1 MEEKM
6 VSSINAV
13 GQTGYAR
20 AGEYNWTFICNIS
33 YAKINSNKDLNVRP
47 ETVKLLEENK
57 GEMLL
62 DIGNDFFVCLYDS
75 LKLRPEKQ
83 IK

>member
-1 MEEKM
+1 M
-6 VSSINAV
+6 VSPINAV

-33 YAKINSNKDLNVRP
+33 YAKINSNKDLKERP

-62 DIGNDFFVCLYDS
+62 DISNDFFFNMT
-75 LKLRPEKQ
+75 P
-83 IK
+83 

>member
-1 MEEKM
+1 M
-6 VSSINAV
+6 SPISAV

-20 AGEYNWTFICNIS
+20 GGEYNWTFICNIS
-33 YAKINSNKDLNVRP
+33 YAKINSNKDLKVRP

-62 DIGNDFFVCLYDS
+62 DIGNDFF
-75 LKLRPEKQ
+75 
-83 IK
+83 